1 MVFTVDEIRQLMD
14 HPTNIRN
21 MSVIAHVD
29 HGKSTLTDS
38 LVSKAGIIASSK
50 AGEMRFTDTRQDEID
65 RGITIKST
73 AISMYFPLGKED
85 VADIKQKTDGNE
97 FLINLIDSPGHVDFS
112 SEVTAALRVT
122 DGALV
127 VVDCVEGV
135 CVQTETVLR
144 QSLAER
150 VKPVLIINKVDRA
163 LLELQVS
170 KEDLY
175 QSFCRTIE
183 SVNVIISTYN
193 DPVLGDTQVYPDQGT
208 VAFGSGLHGWAFSLR
223 QFATRYAKKFGVDKN
238 KLMPKLWG
246 DNYFNPKTK
255 KWAKS
260 DKDGAERAFNMF
272 VLDPIFRLFDCIM
285 NFKKDQ
291 IPTLLEK
298 LEIKLSSEE
307 RDLEGKQLLKVV
319 MKKFLPAGDSLLE
332 MIVINLPSP
341 QTAQRYRVET
351 LYEGPQDDES
361 AIAIRDCDPK
371 GPLMV
376 YVSKMVPTSDKGRFY
391 AFGRVFSGTVSSGPK
406 VRIQGPNF
414 VPGKKDDSVIKSI
427 QRTVLMMGRSTE
439 AIEDCP
445 AGNII
450 GLVGVD
456 QFLLKSGTLTTS
468 ETAHNMRVM
477 KFSVSP
483 VVQVSVECKNA
494 ADLPKLVEGLKR
506 LSKSDPC
513 VKTWM
518 DESGSIIIAGAGEL
532 HLEICLNDL
541 ENDHAGVPLRKSNP
555 VVGYRETVTAES
567 SMVALSKSQNK
578 HNRLYVKA
586 EPLDEELTKDIE
598 SGKVAPRDDPKI
610 RARYL
615 ADTYGWDVTDA
626 RKIWTF
632 GPDTT
637 GPNIMLDGSKG
648 VQYMNEI
655 KDSCVAAFQWA
666 AKEGGIAEEPMRGVR
681 FNILDCT
688 LHADAIHRGGGQ
700 IIPTARR
707 VCYAAQL
714 LAKPALQEPMFLVE
728 IAVPESAQ
736 GGVYSCLNVRRG
748 QVFSSEQRIGTP
760 MYTMKAYLPVSE
772 SFGFNADLRAATG
785 GQAFPQAVF
794 DHYAEINGDPLE
806 VGSKTNAIAVGIRT
820 RKGLKPDVPLYD
832 HFYDKL

>member
-1 MVFTVDEIRQLMD
+1 MD
-14 HPTNIRN
+14 RPTNIRN

-38 LVSKAGIIASSK
+38 LVSKAGIIAGAK
-50 AGEMRFTDTRQDEID
+50 AGDMRFTDTRQDEID

-73 AISMYFPLGKED
+73 AVTMYFPLAKED
-85 VADIKQKTDGNE
+85 VDDVKQKTDGNE

-144 QSLAER
+144 QSLGER

-183 SVNVIISTYN
+183 SVNVIVSTYA
-193 DPVLGDTQVYPDQGT
+193 DPALGDVQCFPDQGT

-223 QFATRYAKKFGVDKN
+223 QFAGRYAKKFGVDKS
-238 KLMPKLWG
+238 KLMPRLWG
-246 DNYFNPKTK
+246 DNFFNPKTK
-255 KWAKS
+255 KWSKS
-260 DKDGAERAFNMF
+260 AEGGGERAFNQF

-285 NFKKDQ
+285 NFKKEE

-298 LEIKLSSEE
+298 LEIKLTSDEK
-307 RDLEGKQLLKVV
+307 DLEGKPLLKCV

-341 QTAQRYRVET
+341 ATAQRYRVET
-351 LYEGPQDDES
+351 LYEGPMDDES

-376 YVSKMVPTSDKGRFY
+376 YISKMVPTSDKGRFY
-391 AFGRVFSGTVSSGPK
+391 AFGRVFSGTVTSGPK

-414 VPGKKDDSVIKSI
+414 VPGSKSDSVIKGI
-427 QRTVLMMGRSTE
+427 QRTVLMMGRSVE

-445 AGNII
+445 AGNIV
-450 GLVGVD
+450 GLVGID
-456 QFLLKSGTLTTS
+456 QFLLKSGTITTS

-483 VVQVSVECKNA
+483 VVQVAVECMNA

-518 DESGSIIIAGAGEL
+518 DESGSIIVAGAGEL
-532 HLEICLNDL
+532 HVEICLNDL
-541 ENDHAGVPLRKSNP
+541 ENDHAGVPLRKSEP

-567 SMVALSKSQNK
+567 SMIALSKSQNK

-586 EPLDEELTKDIE
+586 EPLGEELSKEIE
-598 SGKVAPRDDPKI
+598 EGKVAPRDDPKL

-626 RKIWTF
+626 RRIWTF

-637 GPNIMLDGSKG
+637 GPNLFLDGSKG

-655 KDSCVAAFQWA
+655 KDSVVAAFQWA
-666 AKEGGIAEEPMRGVR
+666 TKEGGLAEEPMRGIR
-681 FNILDCT
+681 YNILDCT

-714 LAKPALQEPMFLVE
+714 LARPSFQEPMFLVE

-736 GGVYSCLNVRRG
+736 GGIYSVLNVRRG
-748 QVFSSEQRIGTP
+748 QVFSAEQRPGTP
-760 MYTMKAYLPVSE
+760 MYTMKAYLPVAE
-772 SFGFNADLRAATG
+772 SFGFNAALRAATG

-794 DHYAEINGDPLE
+794 DHWALVNGDATE
-806 VGSKTNAIAVGIRT
+806 VGSKCNALAVSIRT
-820 RKGLKPDVPLYD
+820 RKHLKPDVPAVDY
-832 HFYDKL
+832 FYDKL

>member
-1 MVFTVDEIRQLMD
+1 M
-14 HPTNIRN
+14 
-21 MSVIAHVD
+21 
-29 HGKSTLTDS
+29 LTH
-38 LVSKAGIIASSK
+38 
-50 AGEMRFTDTRQDEID
+50 
-65 RGITIKST
+65 
-73 AISMYFPLGKED
+73 LGGD
-85 VADIKQKTDGNE
+85 

-144 QSLAER
+144 QSLTER
-150 VKPVLIINKVDRA
+150 VKPVLVINKVDRA

-175 QSFCRTIE
+175 QSFSRTVE
-183 SVNVIISTYN
+183 SVNVIISTYA
-193 DPVLGDTQVYPDQGT
+193 DPVLGDVQVFPDQGT

-223 QFATRYAKKFGVDKN
+223 QFAGRYAKKFGVDKN

-255 KWAKS
+255 KWTKS
-260 DKDGAERAFNMF
+260 ADQGLERAFNMF
-272 VLDPIFRLFDCIM
+272 VLDPIFRIFDSIM
-285 NFKKDQ
+285 NFKKDE

-298 LEIKLSSEE
+298 LEIKLTSDEK
-307 RDLEGKQLLKVV
+307 DLEGKPLLKAV
-319 MKKFLPAGDSLLE
+319 MKKFLPAGDVLLE

-341 QTAQRYRVET
+341 ATAQRYRVET
-351 LYEGPQDDES
+351 LYEGPMDDES

-376 YVSKMVPTSDKGRFY
+376 YISKMVPTSDKGRFY

-414 VPGKKDDSVIKSI
+414 VPGKKEDSVVKSI

-439 AIEDCP
+439 SIEDCP

-450 GLVGVD
+450 GLVGID
-456 QFLLKSGTLTTS
+456 QFLLKSGTITTS

-483 VVQVSVECKNA
+483 VVQVAVECKNA
-494 ADLPKLVEGLKR
+494 SDLPKLVEGLKR

-518 DESGSIIIAGAGEL
+518 GETGEIIVAGAGEL

-541 ENDHAGVPLRKSNP
+541 ENDHAGVPLRKSDP

-567 SMVALSKSQNK
+567 SMMALSKSQNK

-586 EPLDEELTKDIE
+586 EPLGEELTQDIE
-598 SGKVAPRDDPKI
+598 SGKVAPRDDPKT

-626 RKIWTF
+626 RKIWCF
-632 GPDTT
+632 GPDTS
-637 GPNIMLDGSKG
+637 GPNLFIDASKG

-655 KDSCVAAFQWA
+655 KDSVVAAFQWA
-666 AKEGGIAEEPMRGVR
+666 TKEGAVCEEPMRGIK
-681 FNILDCT
+681 FAIFDCT
-688 LHADAIHRGGGQ
+688 LHTDAIHRGGGQ

-707 VCYAAQL
+707 VCYAAQM

-728 IAVPESAQ
+728 IACPDNAQ
-736 GGVYSCLNVRRG
+736 GGVYSVLNIRRG
-748 QVFSSEQRIGTP
+748 QVFSSEQRPGTP
-760 MYTMKAYLPVSE
+760 MYTVSRLLLTTVT
-772 SFGFNADLRAATG
+772 LR
-785 GQAFPQAVF
+785 
-794 DHYAEINGDPLE
+794 
-806 VGSKTNAIAVGIRT
+806 
-820 RKGLKPDVPLYD
+820 
-832 HFYDKL
+832 